1 MVGLAD
7 SVLFNKEKP
16 QAPVN
21 RRISIIVLT
30 KAARKAMEKR
40 ESSSAASDEDRETM
54 ADDNWMERARES
66 QVDESEVNW

>member
-1 MVGLAD
+1 M
-7 SVLFNKEKP
+7 LFNKEDP

-30 KAARKAMEKR
+30 EAARKAIEER
-40 ESSSAASDEDRETM
+40 ESSDTASAEDRETM
-54 ADDNWMERARES
+54 ANDDWMERARES